1 MKHQRQHFLVARQAW
16 VLVFAAVFLMF
27 TSISGF
33 AKEVTSDVPDS
44 HDNALVSRY
53 EGSFIIGYEQ
63 KKYSDFLLPLS
74 APKTWEPELEK
85 KMPVEGEHTRIIY
98 VAPQERSTLEVFRNY
113 QNELEGDNV
122 EYILFSCAKK

>member
-1 MKHQRQHFLVARQAW
+1 MKHQRQYFLAARQAW
-16 VLVFAAVFLMF
+16 VLVFVAVFLMF

-44 HDNALVSRY
+44 QDNALVSRY

-85 KMPVEGEHTRIIY
+85 KMPVEGEHTGSFMWRPKIDQPWKYFAIIR
-98 VAPQERSTLEVFRNY
+98 AN
-113 QNELEGDNV
+113 
-122 EYILFSCAKK
+122 